1 VTPSAHGL
9 TSHRR
14 WLLAAGLYNLLWG
27 AVVVLLPDLM
37 PRLAGMEPFVGPA
50 RGIWQCLGMVI
61 GVFGV
66 GYLCASLDPIR
77 HWPITLVGL
86 LGKIFGPIGFVWCAT
101 RGEIPWSFGWTILTN
116 DLLWWIPF
124 GLILRD
130 AWRTSTQDDAHLPV
144 LTRGEAMAIAVD
156 QHGTNLI
163 ELSRSQRLMVVFL
176 RHFGCTFCRETIA
189 DLVRGEND
197 LRRRG
202 VTIVV
207 VHMATEA
214 EAAGFLGAHGAGHWH
229 RVSDP
234 RRRIHAAFGLTRG
247 SFAGLFG
254 PMVWWRGTH
263 ALAKGHGA
271 GQPVGDP
278 LQMPGVFVVH
288 RGRIEAEFRHRT
300 AGDRP
305 DYGSM
310 AEAVAS

>member
-1 VTPSAHGL
+1 VVSSVHSSIA
-9 TSHRR
+9 HRR
-14 WLLAAGLYNLLWG
+14 WLLAAGFYNLVWG

-37 PRLAGMEPFVGPA
+37 PRLAGMEPFEGPA

-124 GLILRD
+124 GLVLRD

-189 DLVRGEND
+189 DLVRGEEE
-197 LRRRG
+197 LARHARLGQGSRRG
-202 VTIVV
+202 
-207 VHMATEA
+207 
-214 EAAGFLGAHGAGHWH
+214 AAHWRSTANARCLRGA
-229 RVSDP
+229 P
-234 RRRIHAAFGLTRG
+234 RAN
-247 SFAGLFG
+247 
-254 PMVWWRGTH
+254 
-263 ALAKGHGA
+263 
-271 GQPVGDP
+271 
-278 LQMPGVFVVH
+278 
-288 RGRIEAEFRHRT
+288 RGRVPPPN
-300 AGDRP
+300 GW
-305 DYGSM
+305 
-310 AEAVAS
+310 